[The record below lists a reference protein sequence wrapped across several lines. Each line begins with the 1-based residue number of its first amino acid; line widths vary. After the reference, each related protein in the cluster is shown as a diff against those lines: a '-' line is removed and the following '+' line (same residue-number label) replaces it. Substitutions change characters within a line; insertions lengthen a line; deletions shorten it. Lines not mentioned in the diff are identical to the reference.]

1 MLQDAADAMVR
12 FQDRQTGMF
21 WQVVDKPGVPGNYL
35 ETSGSAL
42 FAYAMLKGVRLG
54 VLPARYA
61 PFGKKA
67 FYGTCDNRLGV
78 DPDGHLQLSSI
89 CLVAGLGGEAH
100 RDGSLA
106 YYFSE
111 PVVENDARG
120 VGPLLLAYTELLA
133 EQANR

>member
-61 PFGKKA
+61 QFGKKA

-111 PVVENDARG
+111 PVVENDAKG

>member
-61 PFGKKA
+61 QFGKKA
-67 FYGTCDNRLGV
+67 FYGTCDNRLRV
-78 DPDGHLQLSSI
+78 DPDGHLQLNGI

-111 PVVENDARG
+111 PVVENDAKG

>member
-54 VLPARYA
+54 VLPARY
-61 PFGKKA
+61 
-67 FYGTCDNRLGV
+67 
-78 DPDGHLQLSSI
+78 
-89 CLVAGLGGEAH
+89 
-100 RDGSLA
+100 
-106 YYFSE
+106 FSE
-111 PVVENDARG
+111 PVVENDAKG
-120 VGPLLLAYTELLA
+120 VGLLLLAYTELLA

>member
-61 PFGKKA
+61 QFGKKA

-78 DPDGHLQLSSI
+78 DLRTATSSS
-89 CLVAGLGGEAH
+89 AASAWWQGWA
-100 RDGSLA
+100 
-106 YYFSE
+106 
-111 PVVENDARG
+111 ARPIG
-120 VGPLLLAYTELLA
+120 TAALPTIS
-133 EQANR
+133 ANRSWRTTPRV

>member
-1 MLQDAADAMVR
+1 MPCSPTR
-12 FQDRQTGMF
+12 CSR
-21 WQVVDKPGVPGNYL
+21 GVQ
-35 ETSGSAL
+35 
-42 FAYAMLKGVRLG
+42 LG

-61 PFGKKA
+61 QFGKKA

-78 DPDGHLQLSSI
+78 DPDGHLQLSGI